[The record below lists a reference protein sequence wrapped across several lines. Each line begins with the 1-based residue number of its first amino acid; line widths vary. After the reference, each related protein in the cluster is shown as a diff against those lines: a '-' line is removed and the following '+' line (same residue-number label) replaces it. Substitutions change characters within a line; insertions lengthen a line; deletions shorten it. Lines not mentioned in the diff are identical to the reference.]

1 MATSA
6 FANVKGSVFKTEHRE
21 GFAKKTG
28 AAYSMDI
35 VTVLVPDGGLTELVL
50 PEDSNRSVEALASL
64 QGKPSDFLCEFFRN
78 EFGFGIKV
86 IRENTGLLN
95 SARRAA
101 PVAA

>member
-6 FANVKGSVFKTEHRE
+6 YANVKGSVFKTEHRE

-50 PEDSNRSVEALASL
+50 PEATLSGEALASL
-64 QGKPSDFLCEFFRN
+64 QGKQADFLCEFFRN

-86 IRENTGLLN
+86 IRENTGLLKQ
-95 SARRAA
+95 ARPAVHAA
-101 PVAA
+101 